1 MDNRCLNCGVDMGD
15 QNPRQLCRK
24 TYCPEVFPIFEPG
37 ETVIAYKLIRG
48 DIRKQYVFIIEDD
61 GSYEVE
67 IYYDGKTEWIE
78 KKELKELSYVEKIW
92 EDNGWSNLLPHEWDN

>member
-1 MDNRCLNCGVDMGD
+1 MKNLCLNCGVDMGD

-67 IYYDGKTEWIE
+67 ICYDGKTEWIE